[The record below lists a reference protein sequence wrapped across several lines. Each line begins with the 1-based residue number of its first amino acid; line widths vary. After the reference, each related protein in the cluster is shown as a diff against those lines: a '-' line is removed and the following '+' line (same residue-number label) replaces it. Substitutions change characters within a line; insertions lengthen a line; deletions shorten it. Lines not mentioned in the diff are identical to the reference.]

1 MSALPPCPRGPA
13 RSAVVR
19 AAFAVVAL
27 AAVAVAPGCALVRP
41 ATDARA
47 HPEATFPARPL
58 DGLLVRPDLQALVD
72 AQVRRDA
79 GPLVAALTST
89 DAAVRA
95 RAAFALASVQNAGAV
110 DALLDRLRDD
120 VPAVRADAAFALG
133 QTGDSTRG
141 VAMLIALRTEATP
154 TVQAELVDALGKTGR
169 AADLDDLLSVVL
181 PATVEPARALA
192 VARMAA
198 RGVTT
203 SRGMA
208 TVAQNLASPDGALRA
223 ASALAFERAP
233 AAAFRDL
240 LPTIRSAYDGLT
252 PADPA
257 LASLARALGRAAD
270 PQDVGRLAATLATD
284 DNDWR
289 ARVAAATALGALG
302 ALRAAPA
309 ARSALVGAF
318 GDANPHVAA
327 AAATAFARVETPTGD
342 EIAAAVAA
350 VQARRPWQATAPLLP
365 VLARAG
371 RLDAVDAWR
380 ARTADPFAQAAY
392 LTALGRA
399 ATPATLDL
407 LLARSAD
414 PDPRLAAAAI
424 EALRARWAA
433 TDSTA
438 RGAAAV
444 RYYPAFSSALARRD
458 LATTSAAAP
467 VLSDSAFVA
476 LGSADLLRSVYAQMS
491 APEDVE
497 PMVEIIGALGTIRD
511 GQEVDFLVGVAL
523 TGHPVLATAAR
534 RALNDRLVEGID
546 VTARGADAVME
557 TTGIDW
563 TYLARVGPRPRLVL
577 DTDRGQVVI
586 ELDAESAPQTVQTIA
601 IAAASGRYDGV
612 PFHRVVSN
620 FVVQGGDYFRRDGY
634 GGPAVPIRSEFTRLR
649 YTVGTAGIASAGK
662 DTEGVQF
669 FVTHSPQPHLDGH
682 YTAFGRV
689 IAGQDVVDRL
699 LQGDLVR
706 RAHIGR

>member
-1 MSALPPCPRGPA
+1 MSALPSCLRGPA
-13 RSAVVR
+13 RSAVAR
-19 AAFAVVAL
+19 AACAAVAL
-27 AAVAVAPGCALVRP
+27 AAVAAAPGCGLVRP

-47 HPEATFPARPL
+47 RPEATFPARPL

-79 GPLVAALTST
+79 APLVAALSSP

-95 RAAFALASVQNAGAV
+95 RAAFALASVQSAGSV

-133 QTGDSTRG
+133 QTADSTRG

-169 AADLDDLLSVVL
+169 AADLDDLLAVVL
-181 PATVEPARALA
+181 PAGVEPARALA

-208 TVAQNLASPDGALRA
+208 TVASNLASPSDALRA

-240 LPTIRSAYDGLT
+240 LPALRSAYDGLL
-252 PADPA
+252 PDDPA
-257 LASLARALGRAAD
+257 LASLARALGRATD
-270 PQDVGRLAATLATD
+270 PQDVGRLAVSLATD
-284 DNDWR
+284 EDDWR
-289 ARVAAATALGALG
+289 ARVAAATALGAL
-302 ALRAAPA
+302 RADPA
-309 ARSALVGAF
+309 ARAALVRAF

-327 AAATAFARVETPTGD
+327 AAATAFARVETPTGA
-342 EIAAAVAA
+342 EIAAAAAA
-350 VQARRPWQATAPLLP
+350 VQARRPWPASAPLLP

-380 ARTADPFAQAAY
+380 GRTADPFAQAAY

-414 PDPRLAAAAI
+414 ADPRLAAAAV
-424 EALRARWAA
+424 EALRVRWAA

-444 RYYPAFSSALARRD
+444 RYYPAFSAALARRD

-497 PMVEIIGALGTIRD
+497 PMAEIVGALGKVRD

-523 TGHPVLATAAR
+523 TGHPVLAAAAR
-534 RALNDRLVEGID
+534 NALNDRLVEGID
-546 VTARGADAVME
+546 VSARGADAATP

-563 TYLARVGPRPRLVL
+563 PYLARVGPRPRLVL
-577 DTDRGQVVI
+577 DTDRGRVVV

-601 IAAASGRYDGV
+601 VAAASGRYDGV

-649 YTVGTAGIASAGK
+649 FAAGTAGIASAGK

-689 IAGQDVVDRL
+689 VAGQEVIDRL

-706 RAHIGR
+706 RAHIER